1 MQVWLDGEKPTYY
14 GDITRYVDSRAPH
27 WDISVLNHALSKPW
41 PGDPGDAILRPDV
54 TTLRLKI
61 QPMKR
66 SVALQ
71 EHKFRDRQEAEEIVR
86 MEVRQGG
93 VPQDAEVS
101 VSKNLERM
109 ETVYH
114 FNWMAL
120 MCPESIA
127 EQVFELDCF
136 TPA

>member
-14 GDITRYVDSRAPH
+14 GDITRYVDPRSSYWEIA
-27 WDISVLNHALSKPW
+27 ALDASMSKPW
-41 PGDPGDAILRPDV
+41 AGDPGDVLVRPVV

-86 MEVRQGG
+86 MEVRQAG

-101 VSKNLERM
+101 VSKNIERM

-120 MCPESIA
+120 LCPESIA